1 MPNGPEPVPP
11 TGNGDAA
18 AAAAMPLSR
27 SRRGGRRLAV
37 LAVLAAGLVML
48 LVALLTSANAASV
61 GLTAAAGTF
70 AVGVG
75 SAGVAEVVSARLVGI
90 VALLA
95 GFACVLSAFLTDG
108 FGGPELARLLA
119 GAAMMIASAVLLPRE
134 PDVAPAVR
142 I

>member
-1 MPNGPEPVPP
+1 MSNGGEILPP
-11 TGNGDAA
+11 AGNGEATA
-18 AAAAMPLSR
+18 TAPMPLSR
-27 SRRGGRRLAV
+27 RRRGSRRLAV
-37 LAVLAAGLVML
+37 MAVMAAGLTML
-48 LVALLTSANAASV
+48 AVALLTGANAASV

-70 AVGVG
+70 AIGVG
-75 SAGVAEVVSARLVGI
+75 SAGVAEVVRPRTVGI

-95 GFACVLSAFLTDG
+95 GLACVVSAFITDG

-119 GAAMMIASAVLLPRE
+119 GAVMMLASALLLPRE

>member
-1 MPNGPEPVPP
+1 
-11 TGNGDAA
+11 
-18 AAAAMPLSR
+18 
-27 SRRGGRRLAV
+27 
-37 LAVLAAGLVML
+37 ML